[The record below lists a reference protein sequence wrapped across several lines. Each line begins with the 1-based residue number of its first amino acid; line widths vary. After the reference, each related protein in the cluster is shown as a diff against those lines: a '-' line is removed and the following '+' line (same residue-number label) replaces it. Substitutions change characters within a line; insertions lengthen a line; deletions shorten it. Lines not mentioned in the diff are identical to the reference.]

1 MTWSEARLCRGLWA
15 WELHGGSGVG
25 PLLATVCF
33 SPESMYLSPKGA
45 LPARGNQQPLWEPSS
60 SHAAPCFRTEAD
72 VWHLPLPSGPHICSG
87 TLSLLLQV

>member
-1 MTWSEARLCRGLWA
+1 M
-15 WELHGGSGVG
+15 G

-45 LPARGNQQPLWEPSS
+45 LPARGNQQHFGSL
-60 SHAAPCFRTEAD
+60 APCTQLPALGTEAN
-72 VWHLPLPSGPHICSG
+72 VWQLPLPSGPHICSG